1 MEDKICYC
9 LEFENKNKLIKE
21 LRKMTAIAKQKK
33 TTKNKRKNKEKEK
46 TKEISCSFVRVFL
59 FRFFEC
65 RAFQL
70 ILSVN

>member
-33 TTKNKRKNKEKEK
+33 NNKKQKKKQRERKNERDFMLLRP
-46 TKEISCSFVRVFL
+46 CVFVSFF
-59 FRFFEC
+59 
-65 RAFQL
+65 
-70 ILSVN
+70 